1 MEQTCIKGA
10 LMMIVDTVAEI
21 HVVCARH
28 RKMLDDN
35 ISLDE
40 GAIAMDTSGCRRE
53 EGMAGGVSIRA
64 M

>member
-1 MEQTCIKGA
+1 
-10 LMMIVDTVAEI
+10 MMTVDTGAEI

-40 GAIAMDTSGCRRE
+40 GAIALDTAGDRRE
-53 EGMAGGVSIRA
+53 EGVAGGVSIRA